1 MGVKKQESKMPS
13 ERQLRVGEEIR
24 HLISTA
30 LLTVELYDED
40 LNPSMVMVTDVKVS
54 PDFSW
59 ATLYVHSIG
68 QADEQAMVDA
78 LNRHEGVFRKLVGDK
93 VRLRITPDIR
103 FRLDNSFEEAAKID
117 ALFDNPVVKADIEK
131 ED

>member
-1 MGVKKQESKMPS
+1 MGVKKQETKMPS

-78 LNRHEGVFRKLVGDK
+78 LNRHKGVFRKLVGDK

>member
-78 LNRHEGVFRKLVGDK
+78 LNRHKGVFRKLVGDK

>member
-59 ATLYVHSIG
+59 ATLYVHLIG
-68 QADEQAMVDA
+68 QADEQVMVDA
-78 LNRHEGVFRKLVGDK
+78 LNRHKGVFRKLVGDK